1 MTSSL
6 LTEINL
12 YKISVRNSPIWSLGP
27 SSVRGDLPNNNSMQI
42 LEKYSDGESEGV
54 NTVTMKTGLFKL
66 LDYPFKLNSIT
77 YTSIFY

>member
-12 YKISVRNSPIWSLGP
+12 YKISVRNSPSWSLGP

-42 LEKYSDGESEGV
+42 LGKYSDGESEGM
-54 NTVTMKTGLFKL
+54 NTVTMKTDLFKTIRL
-66 LDYPFKLNSIT
+66 PIQT
-77 YTSIFY
+77 